1 MDAKTVTNY
10 CDGVQ
15 FNKVTYTTSYLTD
28 GDIKNIYLRF
38 KPAITFFDNYKMT
51 VNINEFGYTA
61 TDISTESNS
70 TIVNFDDTMVLA
82 DGDLI
87 FTDPDGNEATATVEF
102 ISTHRNAI
110 PKVGDELAISR
121 GLTGMVAHPNRNL
134 IGLGGGAAVIG
145 GLLLFMFWLT
155 WLSLRRK
162 RQ

>member
-1 MDAKTVTNY
+1 MKRKIIWGVPVAMVIVGLLILLFAHLQPHITATVL
-10 CDGVQ
+10 DIGHA
-15 FNKVTYTTSYLTD
+15 TYT
-28 GDIKNIYLRF
+28 
-38 KPAITFFDNYKMT
+38 PAKRMARGHSEAHYRA
-51 VNINEFGYTA
+51 ELL
-61 TDISTESNS
+61 
-70 TIVNFDDTMVLA
+70 VL
-82 DGDLI
+82 

-134 IGLGGGAAVIG
+134 IGLGGGAALIG
-145 GLLLFMFWLT
+145 GLLLFMFGLT